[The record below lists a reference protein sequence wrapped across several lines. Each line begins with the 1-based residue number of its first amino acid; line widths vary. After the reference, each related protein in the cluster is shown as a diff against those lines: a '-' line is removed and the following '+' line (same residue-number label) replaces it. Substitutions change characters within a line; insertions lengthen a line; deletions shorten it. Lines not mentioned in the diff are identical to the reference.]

1 MVLGKDG
8 KKISSR
14 AGGDINADQILDMA
28 RDAALQVIDSRDIDE
43 KNKQEIAERVGQ
55 GAIRYEVLSKD
66 AFKDI
71 KLDIEKAVSFTGKSG
86 SYVMYA
92 YTRAKSILKKVKK
105 SSEDMSETNMSEI
118 EKTLL
123 LRLLSYPEIV
133 LSAANNYAPSV
144 IADYSYGVA
153 NLFNN
158 FYENVPVKDSK
169 GGELNFR
176 IALTELTANVLNSS
190 LGILGIE
197 VIKKM

>member
-1 MVLGKDG
+1 
-8 KKISSR
+8 
-14 AGGDINADQILDMA
+14 
-28 RDAALQVIDSRDIDE
+28 
-43 KNKQEIAERVGQ
+43 
-55 GAIRYEVLSKD
+55 
-66 AFKDI
+66 
-71 KLDIEKAVSFTGKSG
+71 
-86 SYVMYA
+86 
-92 YTRAKSILKKVKK
+92 
-105 SSEDMSETNMSEI
+105 MSEI